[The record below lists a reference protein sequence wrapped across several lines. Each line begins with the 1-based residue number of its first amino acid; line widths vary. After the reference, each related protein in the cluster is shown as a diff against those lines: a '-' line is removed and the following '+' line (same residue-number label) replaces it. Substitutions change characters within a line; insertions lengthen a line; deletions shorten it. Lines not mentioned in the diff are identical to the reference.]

1 MIGVQDMAFPRLNN
15 MSFWLLPPSIL
26 LLITSTLVESGVG
39 TG

>member
-15 MSFWLLPPSIL
+15 MSFWLLPPAIL